1 MMTNF
6 ATSEQVLAGKR
17 KSVPSGVEEIGVYQ
31 SKRVKHS
38 PHLLPDLSHVVG
50 LCLERIPLATIA
62 THLEKRGILHQG
74 LNVEAVG
81 TGLALKLVNLPQE
94 VEGVSHKTMT
104 NLNRRLLSA
113 AVRMQV
119 KGSRKWILELI
130 FNGQVYFIF
139 FV

>member
-1 MMTNF
+1 MLEVIELDMFMMTNF

-62 THLEKRGILHQG
+62 TQ
-74 LNVEAVG
+74 
-81 TGLALKLVNLPQE
+81 
-94 VEGVSHKTMT
+94 
-104 NLNRRLLSA
+104 
-113 AVRMQV
+113 
-119 KGSRKWILELI
+119 
-130 FNGQVYFIF
+130 
-139 FV
+139 